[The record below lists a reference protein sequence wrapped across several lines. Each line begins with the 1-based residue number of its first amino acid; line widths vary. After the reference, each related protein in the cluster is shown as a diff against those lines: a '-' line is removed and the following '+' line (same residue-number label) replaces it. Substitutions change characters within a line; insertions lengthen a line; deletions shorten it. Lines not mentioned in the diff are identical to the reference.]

1 MLYIILSEVL
11 SSRLKPLLAE
21 FISLEQAAFV
31 PGRSILDNALAA
43 FEIIHYMKCKSQ
55 GCIGDVVLKL
65 DIIKKSFDR
74 VDWLSDVMSK
84 VGFSNQ

>member
-1 MLYIILSEVL
+1 VLYIILSEVL
-11 SSRLKPLLAE
+11 SSRLKPLFAE

-65 DIIKKSFDR
+65 DIIKSFDR

>member
-1 MLYIILSEVL
+1 MLSN
-11 SSRLKPLLAE
+11 RLKPLLTE
-21 FISLEQAAFV
+21 FISLEQVALV

-65 DIIKKSFDR
+65 DIIKSFDR